1 MNPLQSAKQELE
13 ASIRYC
19 ENAMSSAKQ
28 TIESMKKYQQQT
40 GREEA
45 LERELADMT
54 GERNARAKRIVELK
68 QEVKD
73 LKVENTKLNDR
84 LMISMKEVGQLQ
96 SEVDELEH
104 AYNNMKQYA
113 DRLLDENVGVGEGN
127 EELKTNMALMTDE
140 LEELRGII
148 DRMGDDST
156 GDSVTIKQ
164 LREQVGELKSDGA
177 ILAERID
184 EMKATAFADANTIK
198 HLRDRRRAD
207 ANTITQLQSEVDELE
222 TAYKNECHET
232 QVYKKAWREQREIVA
247 LRDDQI
253 AMLERRLAKQTG
265 EKAYP
270 FKEGDIYYVFNGL
283 DGTWI
288 ESVWDDESERI
299 HDSPNIPS
307 RPHRVYFTVDQKHV
321 LDQFKPEDVN
331 E

>member
-1 MNPLQSAKQELE
+1 
-13 ASIRYC
+13 
-19 ENAMSSAKQ
+19 MSSAKQ

-164 LREQVGELKSDGA
+164 LRREL
-177 ILAERID
+177 
-184 EMKATAFADANTIK
+184 
-198 HLRDRRRAD
+198 
-207 ANTITQLQSEVDELE
+207 DELSK
-222 TAYKNECHET
+222 AYKDSTHEEVT
-232 QVYKKAWREQREIVA
+232 MKKAWREQRELVA

-253 AMLERRLAKQTG
+253 AMLERRLAKYTG
-265 EKAYP
+265 EKVYP
-270 FKEGDIYYVFNGL
+270 FKEGDLYYVFNQL

-299 HDSPNIPS
+299 HDSPSVPS
-307 RPHRVYFTVDQKHV
+307 RPHRVYFTVDQKNV
-321 LDQFKPEDVN
+321 LDKFKPEDD
-331 E
+331 